1 MAPDRLKRMVAKVA
15 IAGYGAIGA
24 AVARALDAGV
34 PGLILVAVS
43 SGDKAKAEARLA
55 ALKTP
60 VPVVDAETL
69 AEMADI
75 VVECAP
81 AAAFMEIA
89 RPALEHGRTLV
100 MVSGAA
106 ILDHPEVVRLAEES
120 GGRIILA
127 SGALLGF
134 DAVRAAAEG
143 TIHSVTMITRKPP
156 RSLLKAKY
164 VTENRIDLTK
174 LREPLR
180 LFKGSARN
188 GARQFPANVNVAA
201 ALGLAGVGPDRTEL
215 EIWADP
221 TTQRNCHRIVVD
233 ADSARF
239 TLEIENIPTDENPA
253 TGRITALSV
262 IAVLRSLSA
271 PLKIGS

>member
-1 MAPDRLKRMVAKVA
+1 MVAKVA
-15 IAGYGAIGA
+15 IAGYGTIGT

-69 AEMADI
+69 AAMADI

-100 MVSGAA
+100 TVSAAA
-106 ILDHPEVVRLAEES
+106 ILDHPEVVRLAEER

-127 SGALLGF
+127 SGALLGL

-143 TIHSVTMITRKPP
+143 IIHSVTMITRKPP

-164 VTENRIDLTK
+164 VTENAIDLTK

-221 TTQRNCHRIVVD
+221 TIQRNCHRIVVD

-253 TGRITALSV
+253 TGRITALSLL
-262 IAVLRSLSA
+262 AVLRSLSA

>member
-1 MAPDRLKRMVAKVA
+1 MKRTVATVA
-15 IAGYGAIGA
+15 IAGYGTIGA

-34 PGLILVAVS
+34 PGLTLVAVS

-69 AEMADI
+69 AAMADI
-75 VVECAP
+75 IVECAP
-81 AAAFMEIA
+81 TSAFMEVA
-89 RPALEHGRTLV
+89 RPALENGRTLV
-100 MVSGAA
+100 TVSGAA
-106 ILDHPEVVRLAEES
+106 ILDHPEVITLAEEN

-127 SGALLGF
+127 TGALLGF

-143 TIHSVTMITRKPP
+143 IIHSVTMITRKPP
-156 RSLLKAKY
+156 RSLVKAKY
-164 VTENRIDLTK
+164 VMEHGIDLNK
-174 LREPLR
+174 LREPLL

-188 GARQFPANVNVAA
+188 GAREFPSNVNVAA
-201 ALGLAGVGPDRTEL
+201 ALGLAGVGADRTEL

-221 TTQRNCHRIVVD
+221 AKQRNCHRIVVD

-239 TLEIENIPTDENPA
+239 TLDIENIPTDENPG
-253 TGRITALSV
+253 TGRITALSL
-262 IAVLRSLSA
+262 IAALRSLSA
-271 PLKIGS
+271 PLKVGS